1 MTFAR
6 TQERPAGCASDLDL
20 DELLAGDLDGQPK
33 ELALRGHIE
42 GCARCRARF
51 AAFSAV
57 DSPPFAPSP
66 LAAPASEVAPV
77 HAAASVTER
86 RTPRWRWPVLGFLSG
101 AAAVAVLAIVKM
113 GTPGGLPSPPGE
125 RTKGGL
131 ALTVFVK
138 RVGSGAVD
146 TITQEADLHAGD
158 ELRFTLASGAP
169 GHAVVLGLDASPSV
183 TIYAPNAAAASA
195 AIPIDA
201 TGSVTLPGSIV
212 ADATAG
218 AERVVALVCAAPTA
232 PETLRAHATA
242 ALAAANGRPENVTS
256 LGSGCLEASVLLHK
270 KPVAAGSP
278 SGP

>member
-1 MTFAR
+1 VTFAH
-6 TQERPAGCASDLDL
+6 TPERPAGCASDLDL

-33 ELALRGHIE
+33 ELALRGHLD

-57 DSPPFAPSP
+57 EPPP
-66 LAAPASEVAPV
+66 LAAPASVVAP
-77 HAAASVTER
+77 ASASWR
-86 RTPRWRWPVLGFLSG
+86 RAPRWRWPVLGLLSG
-101 AAAVAVLAIVKM
+101 AAALAVLAIFHV
-113 GTPGGLPSPPGE
+113 GTPRPGE

-131 ALTVFVK
+131 GLTVFVK
-138 RVGSGAVD
+138 RAGGAVD
-146 TITQEADLHAGD
+146 TVTQEADLHAGD
-158 ELRFTLASGAP
+158 ELRFALASSAP
-169 GHAVVLGLDASPSV
+169 GHAVVLGLDAAPSV
-183 TIYAPNAAAASA
+183 TIYAPDPAAAST

-201 TGSVTLPGSIV
+201 TGSITLPGSIV

-218 AERVVALVCAAPTA
+218 AERVVALVCAAATA
-232 PETLRAHATA
+232 PEALRARASA

-270 KPVAAGSP
+270 KPVAAASP

>member
-6 TQERPAGCASDLDL
+6 TPERPAGCASDLDL
-20 DELLAGDLDGQPK
+20 DELLTGDLDGQPK

-57 DSPPFAPSP
+57 DSPPFAPP
-66 LAAPASEVAPV
+66 PFAAPASEIAPAP
-77 HAAASVTER
+77 AAATVTQR

-101 AAAVAVLAIVKM
+101 AAAVAVVVIVKM
-113 GTPGGLPSPPGE
+113 GTPGGLPNPPGE

-138 RVGSGAVD
+138 RAGGAVD
-146 TITQEADLHAGD
+146 TVTQEADLHAGD
-158 ELRFTLASGAP
+158 ELRFALASGAP
-169 GHAVVLGLDASPSV
+169 GHAVVLGLDAAPSV
-183 TIYAPNAAAASA
+183 TIYAPSAAAAST

-201 TGSVTLPGSIV
+201 TGSITLPGSIV

-232 PETLRAHATA
+232 PETLRARATA
-242 ALAAANGRPENVTS
+242 ALAAASGRPENVTS

-270 KPVAAGSP
+270 KPVAASSP